1 MVNEHAEQ
9 RSADT
14 RLSIERSEPPSP
26 DDTSF
31 IAMSGVSSRPGD
43 EDPARA
49 IADAAMTLP
58 SLVILAT
65 DDGAVCVDDLCLPPD
80 VEL

>member
-14 RLSIERSEPPSP
+14 RLSIGQSEPPPP
-26 DDTSF
+26 DDTRL

-49 IADAAMTLP
+49 TADAAVTLP
-58 SLVILAT
+58 ALVILAE
-65 DDGAVCVDDLCLPPD
+65 DDAAVCVDDLCLPPD
-80 VEL
+80 AER